1 MRRAFYFAALTLLFG
16 ACSDRS
22 VVDLTGKWRY
32 RMGFETAYLA
42 SREDPAWKEIAL
54 PAFLY
59 KTLNLQD
66 YRGWITLQKDLPSS
80 MSILEETP
88 GLVRMGWNS
97 DVAVFYIDDQRIG
110 QTGSVEPYESGAYR
124 PSAKTFSV
132 LSHRDTHTV
141 TMALYTN
148 GQFPLQVFGPE
159 MEIGPADVLR
169 QRMDVAQVISFSFL
183 AIYFIV
189 GAYHLLLFSVRRR
202 DRHNLFFGIFCMLL
216 TVYWFFRTDFRG
228 SLFGSNVLYQV
239 KTEYSTLFMIGPSM
253 IFFLSQYFE
262 KKFSRIGIVV
272 TIFWTGL
279 LLWLLSAT
287 AYQTTADVLRVW
299 QLTALP
305 TMLFVVFYM
314 GREAFRGNRD
324 ARWMLAGFVVFFLF
338 VLHDLLSSLFQID
351 TPHLAR
357 YSFIIFVLGIA
368 GVLARRFTRIHNQV
382 EELNEHLEEK
392 VRERTDQLHK
402 TLHAV
407 EELKVQQDGDYFL
420 TSLLI
425 QPLTGNFVEGSAVSV
440 DIVARQKK
448 QFRFKHW
455 EAEIGGDLATANVIT
470 LRGRRYAVF
479 INGDAMG
486 KSIQGAG
493 GALVLGTVFKSIL
506 SRTQVSSYFQ
516 NRYPEQWLKEMFLEL
531 QSVFTAFDGSMM
543 VSAVFGLVSEES
555 GLVYYVNAEHPFV
568 VLYRRGKASFLDRS
582 MELRKLGIAI
592 IPGILQVRSV
602 PLRPRD
608 VLIIGSDGRDDVAI
622 GEDSLGNRIINEDE
636 SHFLRSVEKGDGNLE
651 RIEEAIRETG
661 ELTDDLSLMRI
672 AFRDDVPLTEESSV
686 DQARDRIAVARA
698 HARSGRLRQA
708 EEDYRAAAESSPGP
722 AIGREWLKVLHAMGR
737 ESERAE
743 IAERY
748 SELHPE
754 VPGFLRVASEA
765 LAACGNIEKAVDF
778 GERYRLCQPYN
789 RAGLLHLV
797 DLHMRQGRWTAA
809 LRVVEQRLIVDPM
822 DREALELRLLLRQ
835 KMGSDD
841 A

>member
-1 MRRAFYFAALTLLFG
+1 
-16 ACSDRS
+16 
-22 VVDLTGKWRY
+22 
-32 RMGFETAYLA
+32 
-42 SREDPAWKEIAL
+42 
-54 PAFLY
+54 
-59 KTLNLQD
+59 
-66 YRGWITLQKDLPSS
+66 
-80 MSILEETP
+80 
-88 GLVRMGWNS
+88 
-97 DVAVFYIDDQRIG
+97 
-110 QTGSVEPYESGAYR
+110 
-124 PSAKTFSV
+124 
-132 LSHRDTHTV
+132 
-141 TMALYTN
+141 
-148 GQFPLQVFGPE
+148 
-159 MEIGPADVLR
+159 
-169 QRMDVAQVISFSFL
+169 
-183 AIYFIV
+183 
-189 GAYHLLLFSVRRR
+189 
-202 DRHNLFFGIFCMLL
+202 
-216 TVYWFFRTDFRG
+216 
-228 SLFGSNVLYQV
+228 
-239 KTEYSTLFMIGPSM
+239 
-253 IFFLSQYFE
+253 
-262 KKFSRIGIVV
+262 
-272 TIFWTGL
+272 
-279 LLWLLSAT
+279 
-287 AYQTTADVLRVW
+287 
-299 QLTALP
+299 
-305 TMLFVVFYM
+305 
-314 GREAFRGNRD
+314 
-324 ARWMLAGFVVFFLF
+324 
-338 VLHDLLSSLFQID
+338 
-351 TPHLAR
+351 
-357 YSFIIFVLGIA
+357 
-368 GVLARRFTRIHNQV
+368 
-382 EELNEHLEEK
+382 
-392 VRERTDQLHK
+392 
-402 TLHAV
+402 
-407 EELKVQQDGDYFL
+407 
-420 TSLLI
+420 
-425 QPLTGNFVEGSAVSV
+425 
-440 DIVARQKK
+440 
-448 QFRFKHW
+448 W